1 MDRHN
6 ALSARTA
13 RLMKTFTSILHGQ
26 MTMAPHLGPLFLE
39 AMYTQQDPV
48 ACAGKLVSSSSGL
61 SALQTAIRYDLSPTF
76 LNSHATAVLEF
87 LQTPDLKPINN
98 GRFLT
103 DIIIKIVEPPMFWMA
118 FRGAFMKGELKESA
132 TASFGW
138 LLLQLCSLPI
148 DQATPY
154 RQDVDMPSILASL
167 LNSSSPKIVM
177 FGTMITEILNVA
189 TPVATASHSGGA
201 GPGGRH
207 DNDFADFRMISI
219 LPTSGELSST
229 DTPFLRPS
237 SVLED
242 PETESNRV
250 AIHLDNQFRLLRED
264 MLYEMREELDVIL
277 GRKKGHHKGVKINGL
292 FVEAID
298 LGPQGK
304 RTKWGL
310 VCVCKEELPQLKGLE
325 EKGRKKFL
333 DEKKNFFKHQSLAC
347 LLAGKEILA
356 FPTINR
362 DETRLA
368 KNPPE
373 IILQFENT
381 EGTRFALRKLKKE
394 NDIKLIQI
402 DTAVFAYEPVLKGL
416 QQAINLPLSSELLL
430 WKKGN
435 VLEEI
440 PVASQATTVISAL
453 REDPHTNL
461 KPLLRTSTDI
471 RLDTS
476 QARSLLSGLTQ
487 KVSLIQG
494 PPGVLGRSL
503 MILKLHLILRFL
515 GTGKSFIGALI
526 AKAIHDYTNQTML
539 VVCYT
544 NHALDD
550 ILESLLDIGIPAE
563 SMLRLGGKS
572 TPKTAPLKLQRTQGS
587 ARNRS
592 AIELKGQ
599 LENLSRGVDSA
610 FERYTHSKYPL
621 IDVLDYLE
629 VEEPQYFNAFCVP
642 EAEDGMQI
650 VGANSKAIGPDYL
663 LEKWAK
669 GDDPGHFAQD
679 IMESNSDV
687 WTMPLND
694 RKGHLRR
701 WNDALLEESIQELS
715 INTSEYNRCQQRLQS
730 EFGSDT
736 ASVLRSKR
744 IVGCTTTAAAKYRE
758 EIQTFNPNILLVEEA
773 GEILE
778 SHVLTSIGPET
789 SQMILIG
796 DHK

>member
-1 MDRHN
+1 
-6 ALSARTA
+6 
-13 RLMKTFTSILHGQ
+13 MKTFTSILHGQ
-26 MTMAPHLGPLFLE
+26 NMTPHLGPLFLE

-48 ACAGKLVSSSSGL
+48 ACAGKLVASSSGL
-61 SALQTAIRYDLSPTF
+61 SALQTAIRYDLSPKF
-76 LNSHATAVLEF
+76 LNTHATAVLEF
-87 LQTPDLKPINN
+87 FQTPDLKPINN
-98 GRFLT
+98 GQFLT
-103 DIIIKIVEPPMFWMA
+103 DIIIKIVDPPMFWMA
-118 FRGAFMKGELKESA
+118 FRGAFLKGQLEESA

-154 RQDVDMPSILASL
+154 REDVDMTSILASL
-167 LNSSSPKIVM
+167 VNSNSPKIVM
-177 FGTMITEILNVA
+177 LGTKITEILTVA
-189 TPVATASHSGGA
+189 TPVTMAGPSGGV

-229 DTPFLRPS
+229 DPPFLRPS

-242 PETESNRV
+242 PGTESNRV

-264 MLYEMREELDVIL
+264 MLYEMREELDVAL

-292 FVEAID
+292 SVKEID
-298 LGPQGK
+298 LGPPGK

-310 VCVCKEELPQLKGLE
+310 VCTCKEDLPQFKGLE
-325 EKGRKKFL
+325 EKERKKYL

-373 IILQFENT
+373 IVLQFENT
-381 EGTRFALRKLKKE
+381 EGTRFALRKLKRE

-430 WKKGN
+430 WKKGD

-440 PVASQATTVISAL
+440 PMANQATMAINAL
-453 REDPHTNL
+453 REDPRTNL
-461 KPLLRTSTDI
+461 KPLLRTATDI
-471 RLDTS
+471 RLDAS

-494 PPGVLGRSL
+494 PPGVLDKSL
-503 MILKLHLILRFL
+503 MFSKICLILRFL

-526 AKAIHDYTNQTML
+526 AKAIHDYTNQTIL

-550 ILESLLDIGIPAE
+550 ILESLLDIGIPEE

-572 TPKTAPLKLQRTQGS
+572 TARTEPLKLQRPQGS
-587 ARNRS
+587 ARNWS
-592 AIELKGQ
+592 VINEMKGQ

-621 IDVLDYLE
+621 TDVLDYLE
-629 VEEPQYFNAFCVP
+629 VEEPQYFKAFCVP
-642 EAEDGMQI
+642 ESEDGMQI

-663 LEKWAK
+663 LDKWAK
-669 GDDPGHFAQD
+669 DHDPGLFAHD
-679 IMESNSDV
+679 VMESNSDV
-687 WTMPLND
+687 WTMPHD
-694 RKGHLRR
+694 VRKGHLQR

-715 INTSEYNRCQQRLQS
+715 VNTNEYNRCQQRLQC
-730 EFGSDT
+730 EFSSDT
-736 ASVLRSKR
+736 SSVLRSKR